1 MDKDNKKQ
9 NTPPKQSDRAGAGGG
24 NFEKRSNEPLKKNYR
39 NHNQEHI
46 LPPESR
52 LEQMFGDDYKK
63 DRKWLLFKSIYFI
76 EVARIRFM
84 INIILL
90 RLI

>member
-1 MDKDNKKQ
+1 MIINNKGSTSTLLNWIGGNLMDKDNKKQ

-46 LPPESR
+46 LPSESR
-52 LEQMFGDDYKK
+52 LEQMFRDDYKK
-63 DRKWLLFKSIYFI
+63 DRK
-76 EVARIRFM
+76 
-84 INIILL
+84 
-90 RLI
+90 

>member
-46 LPPESR
+46 LPSESR
-52 LEQMFGDDYKK
+52 L
-63 DRKWLLFKSIYFI
+63 
-76 EVARIRFM
+76 
-84 INIILL
+84 
-90 RLI
+90 